1 MQGDELRMKDIEIE
15 AQLQTF
21 IALRRVK
28 CEFRGSFLPVTRWKG
43 PVSNSGLAGG
53 KVGERWQP

>member
-28 CEFRGSFLPVTRWKG
+28 CEFQGSLLPVTRWEG
-43 PVSNSGLAGG
+43 S
-53 KVGERWQP
+53 RF

>member
-1 MQGDELRMKDIEIE
+1 MHLS
-15 AQLQTF
+15 L
-21 IALRRVK
+21 
-28 CEFRGSFLPVTRWKG
+28 GSASDNKIGKG